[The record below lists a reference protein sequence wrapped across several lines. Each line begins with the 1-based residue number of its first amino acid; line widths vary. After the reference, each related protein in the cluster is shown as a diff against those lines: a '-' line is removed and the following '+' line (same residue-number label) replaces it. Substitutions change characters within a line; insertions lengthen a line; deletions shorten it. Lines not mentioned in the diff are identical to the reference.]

1 MLFIAWAVFRVE
13 VHDADR
19 ADRIPSICQSV
30 LEKSSIREASR
41 IRLESEA
48 TVWTD
53 KRDAKEAK
61 LDWSLAT
68 ADARIILE
76 KLYASIEYEEAIA

>member
-1 MLFIAWAVFRVE
+1 
-13 VHDADR
+13 
-19 ADRIPSICQSV
+19 
-30 LEKSSIREASR
+30 
-41 IRLESEA
+41 LESEA

-61 LDWSLAT
+61 LDWSFTT

>member
-1 MLFIAWAVFRVE
+1 
-13 VHDADR
+13 
-19 ADRIPSICQSV
+19 
-30 LEKSSIREASR
+30 
-41 IRLESEA
+41 LESEA